1 MIENY
6 KNIIGEKKIWE
17 LKIIAENLK
26 NKSIL
31 NVNSTFKGGG
41 VAEILTKMIPIMES
55 LGINIKWEII
65 KGNEEFYKVTKKF
78 HNALHGVKED
88 FSQKDFEIFTETNN
102 SNIEKIDTNKDI
114 VFIHDPQPIG
124 LIKAKKDN
132 KWFWRC
138 HIDLTN
144 SDKRVY
150 DFLKQFIIKYDGCV
164 FSSPYF
170 SKTDIEIP
178 QYLIFPSIDPLGEKN
193 KEIEKEFIE
202 KVFYDFNIDIKRPI
216 ITQIS
221 RFDRLKDPVGVIKA
235 YNMVKKHID
244 CQLILAGGGADDDPE
259 GVKVYEEVLEE
270 RNNDPDIHILMLPHN
285 DLIINALQR
294 GSTVILQKSL
304 KEGFGLTISEAL
316 WKEKPVVASNVGG
329 IRYQITHKYNGLLSN
344 SIEGTAHYIKQ
355 IIENPEYGKYL
366 ARNGKEHVKEN
377 FLITRH
383 IKEYMLMFLTES
395 DKDVIYF

>member
-6 KNIIGEKKIWE
+6 KNIIGERKVSE
-17 LKIIAENLK
+17 LKIIAEKLK

-102 SNIEKIDTNKDI
+102 SNIEKIDMDKDI

-150 DFLKQFIIKYDGCV
+150 DFLKQFI
-164 FSSPYF
+164 
-170 SKTDIEIP
+170 
-178 QYLIFPSIDPLGEKN
+178 
-193 KEIEKEFIE
+193 
-202 KVFYDFNIDIKRPI
+202 
-216 ITQIS
+216 
-221 RFDRLKDPVGVIKA
+221 
-235 YNMVKKHID
+235 
-244 CQLILAGGGADDDPE
+244 
-259 GVKVYEEVLEE
+259 
-270 RNNDPDIHILMLPHN
+270 
-285 DLIINALQR
+285 
-294 GSTVILQKSL
+294 
-304 KEGFGLTISEAL
+304 
-316 WKEKPVVASNVGG
+316 
-329 IRYQITHKYNGLLSN
+329 
-344 SIEGTAHYIKQ
+344 
-355 IIENPEYGKYL
+355 
-366 ARNGKEHVKEN
+366 
-377 FLITRH
+377 
-383 IKEYMLMFLTES
+383 
-395 DKDVIYF
+395 

>member
-6 KNIIGEKKIWE
+6 KNIIGERKVSE
-17 LKIIAENLK
+17 LKIIAEKLK

-102 SNIEKIDTNKDI
+102 SNIEKIDMDKDI

-150 DFLKQFIIKYDGCV
+150 DFLKQFIPKYDGCV

-202 KVFYDFNIDIKRPI
+202 KVFYDFGIDIKRPI

-316 WKEKPVVASNVGG
+316 WKEKPVIASNVGG
-329 IRYQITHKYNGLLSN
+329 IKYQITHKYNGLLSN

-366 ARNGKEHVKEN
+366 ARNGKEHVKKN

>member
-6 KNIIGEKKIWE
+6 KNIIGERKVSE
-17 LKIIAENLK
+17 LKIIAEKLK

-102 SNIEKIDTNKDI
+102 SNIEKIDMDKDI

-150 DFLKQFIIKYDGCV
+150 DFLKQFIPKYDGCV

-202 KVFYDFNIDIKRPI
+202 KVFYDFGIDIKRPI

-316 WKEKPVVASNVGG
+316 WKEKPVIASNVGG
-329 IRYQITHKYNGLLSN
+329 IKYQITHKYNGLLSN